1 MRRKQ
6 KGNPGP
12 ETCVVKMGE
21 TGIYLYARESDPVEM
36 EKMIS
41 WKQKE
46 AEAGEMS
53 GPLIEGL

>member
-1 MRRKQ
+1 
-6 KGNPGP
+6 
-12 ETCVVKMGE
+12 MGE